1 MRVMKFRQIIEFS
14 TSRIDEFQAR
24 LDEWMRTSAGSRIPH
39 RAVLCADRDTPGG
52 YLLTV
57 EFASYEQG
65 MANST
70 GPQTQEFA
78 GFLGK
83 LSDGPLAFRN
93 LDVLREE
100 DL

>member
-1 MRVMKFRQIIEFS
+1 MKFRQVIEFS
-14 TSRIDEFQAR
+14 TPRIGEFDAR

-39 RAVLCADRDTPGG
+39 RAVLAADRDAPGV

-70 GPQTQEFA
+70 RPQTQEFA
-78 GFLGK
+78 GFLSE